1 MIWPR
6 GSCIWKRVIMLIRS
20 LIVDY
25 RGQPYYWSDH
35 LFIILSKYQLQIHS
49 QCYYAD
55 LLLIILSKYK
65 RPNTITDTKYNTK
78 YTDAIMLIT
87 CFPSPLSLSLMGRDQ
102 NRNIMVADGS
112 AFHIS
117 FSQIGRRF
125 FHICLGKCS
134 LAPSINVYIAAI
146 KMSKSVPRCKF
157 ASRPSPVRENSL
169 I

>member
-1 MIWPR
+1 MDNRTTDQITCLYHP
-6 GSCIWKRVIMLIRS
+6 
-20 LIVDY
+20 
-25 RGQPYYWSDH
+25 
-35 LFIILSKYQLQIHS
+35 LSKYQLQIHS

-78 YTDAIMLIT
+78 YTCAIMLIT
-87 CFPSPLSLSLMGRDQ
+87 CFPSSLSLMGRDQ

-125 FHICLGKCS
+125 FHICLGKCG

-146 KMSKSVPRCKF
+146 KMSKSVPGCKF
-157 ASRPSPVRENSL
+157 ASIPGPARENSL